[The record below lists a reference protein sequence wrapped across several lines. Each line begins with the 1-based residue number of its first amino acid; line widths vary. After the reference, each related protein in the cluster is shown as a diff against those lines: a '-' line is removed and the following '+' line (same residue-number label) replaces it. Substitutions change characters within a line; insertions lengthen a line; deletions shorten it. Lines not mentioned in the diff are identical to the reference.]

1 MSYEGKELG
10 GFTTRANCSVG
21 GELSSRHLYESRRV
35 RHLFRGRS
43 NGHFS
48 AVHAADVG
56 TKNKEMSFTVQ
67 KGRW

>member
-10 GFTTRANCSVG
+10 GLPPERIVRLGS
-21 GELSSRHLYESRRV
+21 ELSSRHLYESRRV

-56 TKNKEMSFTVQ
+56 TKNKEMCFTV
-67 KGRW
+67 